1 MALQPSLPQEQSTE
15 NLLEAIATLQKE
27 VADLKIAKVAFNA
40 QSELLENLLRMAGTP
55 ELYQFL
61 KVER

>member
-1 MALQPSLPQEQSTE
+1 VALQPSLPQEQSTE